1 MQSRTPAAPA
11 QPWARSMALAV
22 RRERR
27 PRIGVS
33 RPRKPARARKPV
45 ERLPKSP
52 AGKPSPSGVPF
63 SRTTINSR
71 APKPSSRCNPISI
84 GLRMPRRCRT
94 SSTSPMAMAPR
105 GRRINGNTGMSAP
118 DRECE
123 QQNSTQDRPQSL
135 IFAMAPGGVE
145 ALPVCGRRQ
154 AKITARATR
163 AGLPEMSFCRK
174 FGADFWS
181 AWRGPAKA
189 DQPKFA
195 AHEFNKPRSN
205 TNRQARTS

>member
-1 MQSRTPAAPA
+1 MQRRTPAAPA
-11 QPWARSMALAV
+11 QPWTRSMALAV

-52 AGKPSPSGVPF
+52 AGKPSPPGVPF
-63 SRTTINSR
+63 SRITINSR

-84 GLRMPRRCRT
+84 GLRMPRRCKT

-123 QQNSTQDRPQSL
+123 QQNRTQDRPQSL
-135 IFAMAPGGVE
+135 IFAMAPDGVDAWGDCE
-145 ALPVCGRRQ
+145 RRQ
-154 AKITARATR
+154 TKIKARATR
-163 AGLPEMSFCRK
+163 AGLPEISFCRK
-174 FGADFWS
+174 FAAAFWS
-181 AWRGPAKA
+181 TWREPAKA

-195 AHEFNKPRSN
+195 AHEFNQPRSN
-205 TNRQARTS
+205 SNKQARTS